1 MARALGEFGA
11 DPEYIGIREPEKDH
25 DKSSQSQQDPRG
37 RRRRVAG
44 LIKIQEVVDQGIQQR
59 GIVIRGG
66 IQGSKF
72 KGLTQSVIAG
82 RQDFLNQYR
91 KLSTTVVLANCSSII
106 N

>member
-37 RRRRVAG
+37 RRRREAG

-59 GIVIRGG
+59 GVVIRGG
-66 IQGSKF
+66 DSRQQIQGVD
-72 KGLTQSVIAG
+72 SVCH
-82 RQDFLNQYR
+82 RW
-91 KLSTTVVLANCSSII
+91 TTRFSESV
-106 N
+106 